1 MRGRLRAGYSHC
13 VSTQENLLLD
23 EQGNIKLIDFG
34 LCGEPEVRS
43 APCVMCGCVCGS
55 VCGSLCGCVCV
66 VVCVVVCVW

>member
-1 MRGRLRAGYSHC
+1 MRGRLRAEYSHC

-34 LCGEPEVRS
+34 LCGEPEVS

-55 VCGSLCGCVCV
+55 VCV